1 MESQSL
7 SPVELHV
14 VLVPLDTVQLVS
26 PQAEVTNQ
34 PEAVSHLQDRQFS
47 SREEESFKH
56 QDWQR
61 SRLKIDKVGHIK
73 AGSLITICMINVC
86 LSSTSLRQ
94 FSLSI
99 SISCQLDKCL
109 SGSRPTTWSYL

>member
-47 SREEESFKH
+47 SREEEEEKPVI
-56 QDWQR
+56 QTPG
-61 SRLKIDKVGHIK
+61 LTTK
-73 AGSLITICMINVC
+73 SLQN
-86 LSSTSLRQ
+86 
-94 FSLSI
+94 
-99 SISCQLDKCL
+99 
-109 SGSRPTTWSYL
+109 

>member
-47 SREEESFKH
+47 SREEEEEEKPVI
-56 QDWQR
+56 QT
-61 SRLKIDKVGHIK
+61 SRLATK
-73 AGSLITICMINVC
+73 SLHN
-86 LSSTSLRQ
+86 
-94 FSLSI
+94 
-99 SISCQLDKCL
+99 
-109 SGSRPTTWSYL
+109 

>member
-14 VLVPLDTVQLVS
+14 VLVPLDAVQLVS

-47 SREEESFKH
+47 SREEEEEKPVI
-56 QDWQR
+56 QTP
-61 SRLKIDKVGHIK
+61 RLTTK
-73 AGSLITICMINVC
+73 SLQN
-86 LSSTSLRQ
+86 
-94 FSLSI
+94 
-99 SISCQLDKCL
+99 
-109 SGSRPTTWSYL
+109 

>member
-14 VLVPLDTVQLVS
+14 VLVPLDAVQLVS

-47 SREEESFKH
+47 SREEEE
-56 QDWQR
+56 
-61 SRLKIDKVGHIK
+61 
-73 AGSLITICMINVC
+73 
-86 LSSTSLRQ
+86 
-94 FSLSI
+94 
-99 SISCQLDKCL
+99 
-109 SGSRPTTWSYL
+109 

>member
-47 SREEESFKH
+47 SRVSNH
-56 QDWQR
+56 D
-61 SRLKIDKVGHIK
+61 LYDICLHVIDIIK
-73 AGSLITICMINVC
+73 TV
-86 LSSTSLRQ
+86 
-94 FSLSI
+94 FSLHLSI
-99 SISCQLDKCL
+99 PVS
-109 SGSRPTTWSYL
+109 